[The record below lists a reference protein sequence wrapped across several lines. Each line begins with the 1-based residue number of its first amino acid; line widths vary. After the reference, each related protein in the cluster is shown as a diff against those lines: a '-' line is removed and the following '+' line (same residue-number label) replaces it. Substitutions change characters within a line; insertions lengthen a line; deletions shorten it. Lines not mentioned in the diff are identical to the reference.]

1 MPNNIAE
8 EIGEGAVP
16 LTHKNIDT
24 TLGKELYIHIYIM
37 CNKCQT
43 MLLNVVKHCIYFFLN
58 YINFFTAENELV
70 FINFYAQWCRFSNL
84 LAPIFDKAADKIRAE
99 FPEPG
104 RVVMAKV
111 DCDQESMFKVF

>member
-8 EIGEGAVP
+8 EVGEGAIS

-24 TLGKELYIHIYIM
+24 TLGKFYIHIYIIL
-37 CNKCQT
+37 NKCQT
-43 MLLNVVKHCIYFFLN
+43 ILNTGQHCICFSN
-58 YINFFTAENELV
+58 YVNFFTAENELV

-99 FPEPG
+99 FPKPG
-104 RVVMAKV
+104 RIVMAKV